1 MFKNIGIHSK
11 LNYRSLLLVLMG
23 IVGPFNLVNSAELME
38 SGVSVIH
45 AGTLLSNPGSKPSKR
60 QTIVIRD
67 GKIVRRLVRLIMT
80 SMKFN
85 LSHKIPQ
92 P

>member
-45 AGTLLSNPGSKPSKR
+45 AGTL
-60 QTIVIRD
+60 
-67 GKIVRRLVRLIMT
+67 
-80 SMKFN
+80 F
-85 LSHKIPQ
+85 
-92 P
+92 